1 MASAY
6 VLPAPV
12 PSSSISRSTKSAG
25 LGSYVPD
32 LGLTNM
38 VHASESCS
46 SHCASPRCDLVV
58 CVCARG
64 GCDVSERSDQTE
76 AGSGRCGRAA
86 GGRPR
91 DFSILAGVSRLGTRG
106 AGLIGSRTLVCAC
119 LLPRFQTTWSAL
131 VPGRTLY
138 ALWTVT
144 SNRYLS
150 AFHPATLLSMPS
162 TIAADPAHASL
173 ASAPDAGKGRRGG
186 RLRDCS
192 RACDARDCLSRGR
205 RCSSRCATG
214 KAVTHRASRARCGAA
229 TTPIRTK
236 KERGAPG
243 TKRRETKHTRPR
255 SVVGAMRGK
264 RRENKPQTGH
274 FLTRALCNRTFC
286 EHPRTP
292 GSPRQKSE
300 NLVRGAHQP
309 VVDRI

>member
-1 MASAY
+1 M
-6 VLPAPV
+6 
-12 PSSSISRSTKSAG
+12 
-25 LGSYVPD
+25 PD

-64 GCDVSERSDQTE
+64 GCDVSERSGRTE
-76 AGSGRCGRAA
+76 AGLGRCGRAA

-173 ASAPDAGKGRRGG
+173 ASAPGAGKGRDGG
-186 RLRDCS
+186 RLRDYS

-229 TTPIRTK
+229 TTPIRTR

-243 TKRRETKHTRPR
+243 TKRREKNTRGPDLWWVRCGANDGKINPKPVISSLVHCVTVRFVNTPAHPGPR
-255 SVVGAMRGK
+255 DKNLKISSAASLG
-264 RRENKPQTGH
+264 QL
-274 FLTRALCNRTFC
+274 LTASDGDIDGQITAAQ
-286 EHPRTP
+286 
-292 GSPRQKSE
+292 S
-300 NLVRGAHQP
+300 
-309 VVDRI
+309 

>member
-1 MASAY
+1 MRCVDSCVAPRVSGSVRRIAAPGFMANSRRSTVASAY

-12 PSSSISRSTKSAG
+12 PSTSSSRSTKSAG

-64 GCDVSERSDQTE
+64 GCDVSERSGRTE
-76 AGSGRCGRAA
+76 AGLGRCGRAA

-173 ASAPDAGKGRRGG
+173 ASAPGAGKGRDGG
-186 RLRDCS
+186 RLRDYS

-229 TTPIRTK
+229 
-236 KERGAPG
+236 
-243 TKRRETKHTRPR
+243 ETR
-255 SVVGAMRGK
+255 
-264 RRENKPQTGH
+264 
-274 FLTRALCNRTFC
+274 
-286 EHPRTP
+286 
-292 GSPRQKSE
+292 
-300 NLVRGAHQP
+300 
-309 VVDRI
+309 